1 MVYPKFKNG
10 EATVRDVKVAA
21 NFCKCLTIIL
31 TLVVCNAEEIQ
42 SYLLTTLSDNSQDD

>member
-21 NFCKCLTIIL
+21 NFCKYVVLEVIFLVDEGRAFILKLQKFLT
-31 TLVVCNAEEIQ
+31 AG
-42 SYLLTTLSDNSQDD
+42 